1 MKLSF
6 SVLLTLFYFFSF
18 AQGFNND
25 QKYDQKDLDFLFAKN
40 GIEVFKF
47 PFRSKIDSGLNIVI
61 EEYVNHKISKVNN
74 FYEDFMPMFKMFD
87 EPISFFFPK
96 MSDSTSQWLRFYVT
110 KNSTGV
116 KLSAKTSK
124 IERDYSFAP
133 KGIKLTQTRAFDYIP
148 DFIDKKQP
156 LFVYYGTKAKDLL
169 SCPGDA
175 SIDKVVKM
183 YDYVVVVY
191 ADVLKP

>member
-1 MKLSF
+1 MKLIF
-6 SVLLTLFYFFSF
+6 SLLFTLFSYFSF

-47 PFRSKIDSGLNIVI
+47 PFKSKIDSGLNIII
-61 EEYVNHKISKVNN
+61 EEYVNHKLVKANN
-74 FYEDFMPMFKMFD
+74 FYEDFMPMFTMFD
-87 EPISFFFPK
+87 EPLSFFFPK
-96 MSDSTSQWLRFYVT
+96 MNDSISQSLRFYVT
-110 KNSTGV
+110 RTPTGV
-116 KLSAKTSK
+116 KFSAKTSK
-124 IERDYSFAP
+124 IEREYSFTP

-148 DFIDKKQP
+148 DFIEKKQP
-156 LFVYYGTKAKDLL
+156 LFVYYGTKTKDLL

-175 SIDKVVKM
+175 TIDKVIQM
-183 YDYVVVVY
+183 YDYLIVVY